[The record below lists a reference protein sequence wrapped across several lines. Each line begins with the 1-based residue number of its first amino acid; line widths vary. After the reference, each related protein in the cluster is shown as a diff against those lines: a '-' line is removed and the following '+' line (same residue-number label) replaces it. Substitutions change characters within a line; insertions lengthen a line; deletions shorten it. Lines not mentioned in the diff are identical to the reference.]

1 MSFVGGGSDLPS
13 FYRRHGGAVLST
25 AIDKYVYVSA
35 NPKFDGGIRLAYS
48 QTEEVD
54 RLDLIQHRLF
64 RAAFETLGIKG
75 GVEVT
80 TTADIPSRGT
90 GLGSSSTFTVGLLN
104 VMSAYLGRTA
114 TPEELAEMACHIEI
128 EKCGEPIGKQDQYA
142 AAYGGLNLIA
152 FNPDDTVDV
161 HPVNLAAGVQE
172 ALQKR
177 LLIFYTGVNRSASAI
192 LKGQNDAVA
201 NQATARANLRR
212 MVELAYQLR
221 DELEAGRLE
230 SFVDILKEN
239 WALKKQLSEGI
250 SNPSIEAWHEA
261 GVAAGADG
269 GKLLGAGAGG
279 FLMFYAEPERHAA
292 IAQAVGLRQVKFGF
306 ARCGARILFPNAL

>member
-64 RAAFETLGIKG
+64 RAAFEVMGIEG

-90 GLGSSSTFTVGLLN
+90 GLGSSSTFTVGLLQ
-104 VMSAYLGRTA
+104 VMSAYLGRAVTHE
-114 TPEELAEMACHIEI
+114 TLAEMACHIEI

-142 AAYGGLNLIA
+142 AAYGGLNLIV
-152 FNPDDTVDV
+152 FNPDDTVEV
-161 HPVNLAAGVQE
+161 QPVKLAEGVQE
-172 ALQKR
+172 ALRQR
-177 LLIFYTGVNRSASAI
+177 LIVFYTGVNRSASVI
-192 LKGQNDAVA
+192 LKAQNDAVSS
-201 NQATARANLRR
+201 QAVTRANLCR

-221 DELEAGRLE
+221 SELEAGRLE
-230 SFVDILKEN
+230 SFGEILKEN
-239 WALKKQLSEGI
+239 WALKKQLSDGI
-250 SNPSIEAWHEA
+250 SNPSIEAWHGA
-261 GVAAGADG
+261 AIAAGAMG

-279 FLMFYAEPERHAA
+279 FLMFYADPENHAA
-292 IAQAVGLRQVKFGF
+292 IARAVGLRQVQIGF
-306 ARCGARILFPNAL
+306 AQHGTKILFPSAL